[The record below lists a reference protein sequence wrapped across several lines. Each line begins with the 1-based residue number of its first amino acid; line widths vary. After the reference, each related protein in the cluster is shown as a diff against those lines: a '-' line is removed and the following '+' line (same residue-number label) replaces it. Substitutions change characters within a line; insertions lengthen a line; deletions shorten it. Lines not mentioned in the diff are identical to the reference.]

1 MNNPHI
7 GQIRYHEIINFF
19 IQKFNYT
26 TYLELG
32 VRDVSNTFNHIITTE
47 KEGVDIN
54 PNCGPTHCMYT
65 DEFFKTVGNNK
76 TWDIIFIDASHEKNQ
91 VLRDF
96 DNALARLNENGTIIM
111 DDINP
116 TEPFL
121 LSPTFCDNAWE
132 AFAELGKRSDIQM
145 HAVTPSFF
153 GFVRKGQQTPHSLE
167 IQPTFE
173 FLNQHRE
180 EIVRPITWDELL
192 IMFK

>member
-7 GQIRYHEIINFF
+7 GQLRYHEIINFF
-19 IQKFNYT
+19 IQRFNYA

-32 VRDVSNTFNHIITTE
+32 VRDANNTFNNVACSS
-47 KEGVDIN
+47 KEGVDCN
-54 PNCGPTHCMYT
+54 PASNPTYCMYT
-65 DEFFKTVGNNK
+65 DEFFDTVGKDK

-121 LSPTFCDNAWE
+121 LDPTFCDNAWE
-132 AFAELGKRSDIQM
+132 AFAELGKRSDLQM
-145 HAVTPSFF
+145 HAVTPSYF
-153 GFVRKGQQTPHSLE
+153 GFVRRGRQIPHSLN
-167 IQPTFE
+167 IQPTYE
-173 FLNQHRE
+173 FLQQHRD
-180 EIVRPITWDELL
+180 EIVRPITWDELV
-192 IMFK
+192 IMFE

>member
-1 MNNPHI
+1 MNNSYQVP
-7 GQIRYHEIINFF
+7 YKEIIQFF
-19 IQKFNYT
+19 IDKFKYQS
-26 TYLELG
+26 YLELG
-32 VRDVSNTFNHIITTE
+32 IRDSNNTFNHINCKI

-54 PNCGPTHCMYT
+54 NECLPTYCMT
-65 DEFFKTVGNNK
+65 TNKFFETVGKNK

-121 LSPTFCDNAWE
+121 LSPIFCDNAWE

-145 HAVTPSFF
+145 HAITPSYF